1 VLDGR
6 LGAAAVG
13 ETVSNVGICRTFSR
27 RAPSLCASDAHV
39 MHNAAT
45 LLTIDPR
52 GNRWQTHG
60 DRFGLFQRCSRT
72 ADLPLIAT
80 GCAL

>member
-52 GNRWQTHG
+52 GNRWQP
-60 DRFGLFQRCSRT
+60 T
-72 ADLPLIAT
+72 ATDLACFSGVRARPI
-80 GCAL
+80 CH